1 MVTVALRGFKRD
13 VTPVPTTTTA
23 KTPLRPAQRY
33 SQNSFNVALCNSDSQ
48 QRAVIV
54 QQEIVTGLWIR
65 APARAH
71 ASREQP
77 ALRQGRPRCRRVGW
91 CWNLPCQESLD
102 QLVSALSRLLHNARY
117 SAVSRWSFW
126 LGAERWLQALV
137 LILDRPASSFVDR
150 YDAAR
155 TCTVM
160 RRTQQFRSVGAPD
173 SCQLTHA
180 ASLIAGFLWLLPI

>member
-13 VTPVPTTTTA
+13 VTPAPTTTTA
-23 KTPLRPAQRY
+23 KTPLRPAQRC

-77 ALRQGRPRCRRVGW
+77 ALRQGWTRCRRVGW
-91 CWNLPCQESLD
+91 C
-102 QLVSALSRLLHNARY
+102 
-117 SAVSRWSFW
+117 
-126 LGAERWLQALV
+126 
-137 LILDRPASSFVDR
+137 
-150 YDAAR
+150 
-155 TCTVM
+155 
-160 RRTQQFRSVGAPD
+160 
-173 SCQLTHA
+173 
-180 ASLIAGFLWLLPI
+180 